1 MTDPESL
8 PVPLHWIGGA
18 PAREADVTFGVPFN
32 PGELKDA
39 QGVEVADG
47 ADGAA
52 LGADFW
58 PLARWQDGSVKWLAV
73 AGTFPPSENLQLRK
87 TGGKR
92 TSGKGKMSGDK
103 SDTGVTVAEDSRG
116 IRVNTGAVT
125 AYIPRSGK
133 TLIDSIVMA
142 DGTRVAESGRLVA
155 SAQGTP
161 GMVTDGVK
169 EYTGVTATAEV
180 ERAGARRAVV
190 KLTGKHRGDGVAE
203 RKIIR

>member
-1 MTDPESL
+1 M
-8 PVPLHWIGGA
+8 
-18 PAREADVTFGVPFN
+18 
-32 PGELKDA
+32 
-39 QGVEVADG
+39 
-47 ADGAA
+47 
-52 LGADFW
+52 
-58 PLARWQDGSVKWLAV
+58 KWLAV

-103 SDTGVTVAEDSRG
+103 SDTGVTVAEDSHG

-133 TLIDSIVMA
+133 ALIDSIVMA
-142 DGTRVAESGRLVA
+142 DGTRIAESGRLVA

-190 KLTGKHRGDGVAE
+190 KLTGKHRGEDGREWLPFTVRLYFYANSPEVRMTHTFVYDGDQDKDFIRGLGVSFDVPMRDEVYNRHVAFSTQGAE
-203 RKIIR
+203 CGASLCSRW